1 MCFWHIQVTSVVY
14 NHVYT
19 LMIIFSGNL
28 AVFYTWNFKHQKT
41 ATQHSKRVENH
52 LNCICSTNRKH
63 LFKFFFKYML
73 IFNYTFSKTWDI
85 TCYNHATYL
94 FAITLLQ
101 VLMVKFYLLFVDS
114 QMKFVHWPQFSEV
127 FLSQCNVFHYR
138 TLSVFMQCLLTQKIM
153 DRISLWRF
161 PLPTCLLMPPFN
173 DMICRL

>member
-1 MCFWHIQVTSVVY
+1 
-14 NHVYT
+14 
-19 LMIIFSGNL
+19 
-28 AVFYTWNFKHQKT
+28 
-41 ATQHSKRVENH
+41 
-52 LNCICSTNRKH
+52 
-63 LFKFFFKYML
+63 ML
-73 IFNYTFSKTWDI
+73 IFNYTFSKTWDV

-173 DMICRL
+173 DMICRLQRVTNPILSFQLKSLPANYFIPNYINNQFCINLIAF